1 MSRDVLGDLLKLENL
16 KNLTIDTYIN
26 ITNNPTYIHIKDTQ
40 VKPNYF
46 SQEQVKNINHLTLKN
61 VSMTSE
67 EFSTLLKWM
76 SASNNIK
83 FIDIRNN
90 SISLTRDILGDL
102 LKLESLKNL
111 TIFDG
116 NTYDNTDCHIFDQIK
131 VLIDRQV
138 LEQGD
143 FNKEKEEERCK
154 REEERK
160 LLSAIIISIVVMLV
174 FVILIS
180 ISIYKF
186 RYWFY
191 SKQICSRFFS
201 NEDDA
206 EEKSFDAFLTFNE
219 ADRQIMKEIKDGLT
233 NGNHQR
239 KFKIATHDDDFV
251 AG

>member
-1 MSRDVLGDLLKLENL
+1 MSRDIFCDLLKLENL
-16 KNLTIDTYIN
+16 KTLEIDENTYNL
-26 ITNNPTYIHIKDTQ
+26 TYIHIEDTQ
-40 VKPNYF
+40 VKPNCF
-46 SQEQVKNINHLTLKN
+46 PKQVENINHLMLKN

-83 FIDIRNN
+83 FIDISKN

-116 NTYDNTDCHIFDQIK
+116 NKYDNTDCHIFDQIK
-131 VLIDRQV
+131 VLIDEQI
-138 LEQGD
+138 LEQED

>member
-1 MSRDVLGDLLKLENL
+1 
-16 KNLTIDTYIN
+16 
-26 ITNNPTYIHIKDTQ
+26 
-40 VKPNYF
+40 
-46 SQEQVKNINHLTLKN
+46 
-61 VSMTSE
+61 
-67 EFSTLLKWM
+67 
-76 SASNNIK
+76 
-83 FIDIRNN
+83 
-90 SISLTRDILGDL
+90 
-102 LKLESLKNL
+102 
-111 TIFDG
+111 
-116 NTYDNTDCHIFDQIK
+116 
-131 VLIDRQV
+131 
-138 LEQGD
+138 
-143 FNKEKEEERCK
+143 
-154 REEERK
+154 
-160 LLSAIIISIVVMLV
+160 MLV

>member
-1 MSRDVLGDLLKLENL
+1 ME
-16 KNLTIDTYIN
+16 
-26 ITNNPTYIHIKDTQ
+26 
-40 VKPNYF
+40 
-46 SQEQVKNINHLTLKN
+46 NINFLMLKN

-83 FIDIRNN
+83 FIDISKN